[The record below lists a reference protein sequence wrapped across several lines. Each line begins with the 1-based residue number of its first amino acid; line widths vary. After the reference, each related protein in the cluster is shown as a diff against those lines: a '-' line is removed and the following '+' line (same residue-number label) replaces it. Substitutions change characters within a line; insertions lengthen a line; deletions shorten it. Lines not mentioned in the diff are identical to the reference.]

1 MSDDEFM
8 LITFYRF

>member
-8 LITFYRF
+8 LVEMSAE